1 MISTASTDRWEAL
14 GALLVQRRTALNPR
28 WHNRTAFAEA
38 TGLSYRLVYDAEEA
52 RRTNFGNSALAAIEA
67 AYRLEPGAI
76 ARFLAGGQLGYQ
88 PLPQEAAKP
97 HGSLTGIPVI
107 DQAATDE
114 ELEPYVR
121 QIRRQIADAVAD
133 YGPEVSGEI
142 IFGPGHEADA
152 WNAKMMPPDATVKM
166 LALFRLFAARNV
178 GGEHGARTGLRL
190 ARVPAGLR

>member
-1 MISTASTDRWEAL
+1 MTQQGLADAAGVDLKTIYNLESGTRWPIAKTRVAVSAAL
-14 GALLVQRRTALNPR
+14 GWAPDT
-28 WHNRTAFAEA
+28 
-38 TGLSYRLVYDAEEA
+38 LS
-52 RRTNFGNSALAAIEA
+52 
-67 AYRLEPGAI
+67 AI
-76 ARFLAGGQLGYQ
+76 AEGSIPQ
-88 PLPQEAAKP
+88 PRP
-97 HGSLTGIPVI
+97 TGIPVI

-166 LALFRLFAARNV
+166 LALFRLWAHQNI
-178 GGEHGARTGLRL
+178 GGESGARTGLNRL
-190 ARVPAGLR
+190 RLLVGST